1 MAQTLFKAH
10 PSACRGWVVYKYE
23 LTKWESQYEALIPP
37 SAKVLRIDSQAGKI
51 CLWALVDPMEFKTLR
66 RFDVFGTGH
75 PIPSDGQERV
85 FVNTFLMHEGT
96 YVFHAFEVISQ

>member
-1 MAQTLFKAH
+1 MEQ
-10 PSACRGWVVYKYE
+10 
-23 LTKWESQYEALIPP
+23 LTKDQAVKIYESGIWKEM

-51 CLWALVDPMEFKTLR
+51 CLWALVNPLEFKTLR

-75 PIPSDGQERV
+75 PIPEDGQERV
-85 FVNTFLMHEGT
+85 FVNTFLMHEGM